1 MELFSFSSPA
11 AMTRLPPSSWRRAGM
26 EKPTSFSGQSLT
38 LPIKTRGL
46 PDAPNPQLLGF
57 RPQASGSVQ
66 GAASA
71 SSSTAD
77 SGKLEMLS
85 KDANLVFV
93 AGATGRVGSRTV
105 RELLRLGFRVR
116 AGVRSAQKAE
126 TLVQSVRQMKLDD
139 GAGTSGAQP
148 VEKLEI
154 VDCDLENQGEISPAI
169 GNSSIVVCCI
179 GASEKEV
186 FDVTGPYRIDYKA
199 TKNLIEAA
207 TSAKV
212 DHFILLTSLGTNKI
226 GFPASILNLF
236 WGVLIWKRKAEEALL
251 ASGLPYTV
259 VRPGGME
266 RPTDSYKETHN
277 IVLANEDTLFAGQVS
292 NLQVAELMAFMA
304 KNRKLSFCKVV
315 EVIAETT
322 APLLLMEELLAKIP
336 PQRVGTS
343 SKELPAELKQDP
355 TAPRITS
362 EPTKSVIKEEPK
374 QMEMPKISPLSP
386 YSMYEDLRPPT
397 SPTPTPST
405 TTGSTKEK
413 QAESVQAKM
422 EPKLTS
428 LETSSSVSRGVTKS
442 EPAQAPTQKT
452 RALSPYMAYK
462 DLKPPTSPTP
472 TPSSGLLRPKENMV
486 NATPSSVPQNARHQS
501 PYPVS
506 GPPISPSPNAS
517 AAVSSV
523 SASANDGN
531 PLTSTSSISQTLTA
545 NVSAEA
551 QHVKQQKEQ
560 ALSPFTMYEDL
571 KPPSSPIPDD
581 RFASEEHYE
590 WFKDYSQFRHLLH
603 PLLNPALSVLEVGC
617 GNSRLCE
624 DLFQDGVTDITCIDL
639 SSVAVD
645 RMRKRLT
652 DQGVHGIKVL
662 QADMLDLPFSS
673 ECFDLVIEKG
683 TMVSH

>member
-1 MELFSFSSPA
+1 MELFLLSSPA

-38 LPIKTRGL
+38 LPINTRGL
-46 PDAPNPQLLGF
+46 PDAPNPRLLGF
-57 RPQASGSVQ
+57 RPRASGSMQ
-66 GAASA
+66 GTASA

-77 SGKLEMLS
+77 YGKLEMHS

-116 AGVRSAQKAE
+116 AGVRSAKKAE
-126 TLVQSVRQMKLDD
+126 TLVQSVRQMQLDD
-139 GAGTSGAQP
+139 GAGTSGTQP

-154 VDCDLENQGEISPAI
+154 VECDLENQGEISPAI

-179 GASEKEV
+179 GASEKEI
-186 FDVTGPYRIDYKA
+186 FDVTGPYRIDYEA

-251 ASGLPYTV
+251 ASGLPYTI

-277 IVLANEDTLFAGQVS
+277 VVLANEDTLFAGQVS

-322 APLLLMEELLAKIP
+322 APLLPMEELLAKIP
-336 PQRVGTS
+336 PQRD
-343 SKELPAELKQDP
+343 LPVEFKQDP
-355 TAPRITS
+355 TPPSITS
-362 EPTKSVIKEEPK
+362 EPTKSVIKEEPE
-374 QMEMPKISPLSP
+374 QMEVPKTSPLSP

-405 TTGSTKEK
+405 TSGSIKAK
-413 QAESVQAKM
+413 QVEFVQAKM

-428 LETSSSVSRGVTKS
+428 PETSSSLLTGVTKI
-442 EPAQAPTQKT
+442 EAAQAPAQKT

-472 TPSSGLLRPKENMV
+472 TPSSGLRSPKENMV
-486 NATPSSVPQNARHQS
+486 NATPPSVPQNSRHQS

-506 GPPISPSPNAS
+506 GPPASPFPNAS

-531 PLTSTSSISQTLTA
+531 PITSTSSISQTPTA
-545 NVSAEA
+545 NVSAEV
-551 QHVKQQKEQ
+551 QHVNQQKEQ

-571 KPPSSPIPDD
+571 KPPSSPIP
-581 RFASEEHYE
+581 
-590 WFKDYSQFRHLLH
+590 
-603 PLLNPALSVLEVGC
+603 SVP
-617 GNSRLCE
+617 
-624 DLFQDGVTDITCIDL
+624 
-639 SSVAVD
+639 
-645 RMRKRLT
+645 KY
-652 DQGVHGIKVL
+652 
-662 QADMLDLPFSS
+662 
-673 ECFDLVIEKG
+673 
-683 TMVSH
+683 